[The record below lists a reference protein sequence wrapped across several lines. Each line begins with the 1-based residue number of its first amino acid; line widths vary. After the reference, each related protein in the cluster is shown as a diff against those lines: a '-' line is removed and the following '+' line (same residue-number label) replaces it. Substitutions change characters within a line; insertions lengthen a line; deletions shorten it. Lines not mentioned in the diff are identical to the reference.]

1 MTEEQPH
8 GLGYSLTLH
17 APDGVRLIGFDNAH
31 PLRRRRGRGRRDRH
45 SLQRVH
51 HYDYEDATTLLED
64 FWKEV
69 DKVLDKVLREK
80 GSIP

>member
-1 MTEEQPH
+1 M
-8 GLGYSLTLH
+8 
-17 APDGVRLIGFDNAH
+17 
-31 PLRRRRGRGRRDRH
+31 
-45 SLQRVH
+45 QRVH

-69 DKVLDKVLREK
+69 DKVLREK